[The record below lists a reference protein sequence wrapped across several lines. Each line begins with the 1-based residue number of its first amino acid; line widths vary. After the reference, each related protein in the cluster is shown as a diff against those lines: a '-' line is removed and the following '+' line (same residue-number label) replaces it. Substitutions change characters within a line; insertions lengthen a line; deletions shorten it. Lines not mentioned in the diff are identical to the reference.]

1 MKSPLEQIKALEA
14 WQSHR
19 DGSGKRIAVLDS
31 GIAPHPALNPNIRHD
46 LGISLAGD
54 GPLHAH
60 GTKVAGIIG
69 ACHEPL
75 GVLKGVAWYADM
87 ISVRVLGKN
96 KKGSIEQVIQG
107 IEYAVAHGAQI
118 LNLSI
123 EVAQSSSKSD
133 DAIHALRRCMLAAS
147 RKGVLFVT
155 AAGNDG
161 VDLSERPV
169 YPASFNTR
177 PRNGD
182 YPSAINQIVVGA
194 ATGDDQHAR
203 KNFDPRTVDITAPD
217 NAVTTAPNGG
227 YGSLAATSAATAYV
241 TGVAALVW
249 TANPDWKAADVIT
262 QILESADRVEA
273 LKPYVDKGRRLNTQ
287 AAVQGPF
294 TIGDQSNTKPWI
306 AGEPAKVELIQS
318 YPSSLCTTAEVHMS
332 YTYPYSFTHEIYC
345 GRLLADNHVKT
356 IEFNPKSATGRA
368 RLRIRC
374 KSCEGLGSH
383 STLFPVGPVAT

>member
-1 MKSPLEQIKALEA
+1 MKSPLEQIKAHQA

-31 GIAPHPALNPNIRHD
+31 GIASHPALNPNVRRD
-46 LGISLAGD
+46 LGISFAGE

-69 ACHEPL
+69 ASHEPL
-75 GVLKGVAWYADM
+75 GVLKGVAWHADM
-87 ISVRVLGKN
+87 MSVRVLGQN

-107 IEYAVAHGAQI
+107 IDYAVAHGADI

-123 EVAQSSSKSD
+123 EVEQNDNDAD

-147 RKGVLFVT
+147 QKGALFVT

-161 VDLSERPV
+161 VDLSEHQV
-169 YPASFNTR
+169 FPASFNTR

-182 YPSAINQIVVGA
+182 YPSPINQIVVGA

-203 KNFDPRTVDITAPD
+203 KNFDPKTVDIAAPD
-217 NAVTTAPNGG
+217 NAVTTAPNDG
-227 YGSLAATSAATAYV
+227 YGSLAATSAAAAYV

-249 TANPDWKAADVIT
+249 TANPDWKATDVIT
-262 QILESADRVEA
+262 HILESADRVAA
-273 LKPYVDKGRRLNTQ
+273 LAPYVNEGRRLNAR

-294 TIGDQSNTKPWI
+294 SIRSTKPWI
-306 AGEPAKVELIQS
+306 AGERATLELIRS
-318 YPSSLCTTAEVHMS
+318 YPSSLCDTAEVHLS
-332 YTYPYSFTHEIYC
+332 YTYPYNFYHEVFC
-345 GRLLADNHVKT
+345 GHMVDDDSIKT
-356 IEFNPKSATGRA
+356 IEFTPKSATGRA
-368 RLRIRC
+368 QARIRC
-374 KSCEGLGSH
+374 GGREGLLSY
-383 STLFPVGPVAT
+383 SDEVFVSAAV

>member
-1 MKSPLEQIKALEA
+1 MKNPLEQIKAYEA

-31 GIAPHPALNPNIRHD
+31 GIAPHPALNPNVRQD
-46 LGISLAGD
+46 LGISFAGD

-69 ACHEPL
+69 AIHEPL
-75 GVLKGVAWYADM
+75 GVLKGIAWYADM
-87 ISVRVLGKN
+87 MSVRVLGKN

-107 IEYAVAHGAQI
+107 IDYAVAHGAQI

-123 EVAQSSSKSD
+123 EVEQSSSKTD
-133 DAIHALRRCMLAAS
+133 AAIHALRRCMLAAS

-161 VDLSERPV
+161 IDLSEHPV

-177 PRNGD
+177 PRNSD
-182 YPSAINQIVVGA
+182 YPSPINQIVVGA

-203 KNFDPRTVDITAPD
+203 KNFDPRTVDIAAPD
-217 NAVTTAPNGG
+217 NAVTTAPNSG

-262 QILESADRVEA
+262 HLLESADRVEA
-273 LKPYVDKGRRLNTQ
+273 LMPYVDEGRRLNAK

-294 TIGDQSNTKPWI
+294 VVGDLSNNKTWI
-306 AGEPAKVELIQS
+306 AGQPAKVELIQS
-318 YPSSLCTTAEVHMS
+318 YRSSLCKTAEVHMS

-345 GRLLADNHVKT
+345 GGLLADNHAKT
-356 IEFNPKSATGRA
+356 IEFNPKSATGQA

-374 KSCEGLGSH
+374 RGCEGLCSH
-383 STLFPVGPVAT
+383 SSIFPVAAAAA